1 MKYCSECAG
10 TVTLK
15 IPPMDTVARFVCDQ
29 CNRIFYQNPR
39 MVVGTLPR
47 WEDKVLLCRRSIEP
61 RRGYWTLPSGFLENG
76 ETLEQGAL
84 RETMEEAGADVSVI
98 RLFAV
103 FSLPHV
109 SQVYMTFLSDLK
121 NLEFK
126 PGEESL
132 EVKLV
137 TRDEVPWSQI
147 AFRAIE
153 FFLERYFFSDT
164 VDHGVHE
171 GSWVKEKD
179 GPWIRGLGG
188 ASSLES

>member
-10 TVTLK
+10 PVTLK
-15 IPPMDTVARFVCDQ
+15 VPPMDTLERFVCDQ
-29 CNRIFYQNPR
+29 CGRVFYQNPR
-39 MVVGTLPR
+39 MVVGTIPR
-47 WEDKVLLCRRSIEP
+47 WEDKVLLCRRAIEP

-76 ETLEQGAL
+76 ETIEQGAL
-84 RETMEEAGADVSVI
+84 RETVEEAGADVTLI

-109 SQVYMTFLSDLK
+109 SQVYMSYLADLR
-121 NLEFK
+121 NLDFK
-126 PGEESL
+126 PGVESL

-153 FFLERYFFSDT
+153 FFLERFFLLDSL
-164 VDHGVHE
+164 DHGVHE
-171 GSWVKEKD
+171 GFWVRDKD
-179 GPWIRGLGG
+179 GPWIRGGKR
-188 ASSLES
+188 

>member
-10 TVTLK
+10 PVTLK
-15 IPPMDTVARFVCDQ
+15 VPPMDTVARFVCDR

-39 MVVGTLPR
+39 TVVGTLPR

-76 ETLEQGAL
+76 ETLEQGAV
-84 RETMEEAGADVSVI
+84 RETVEEAGADVSLI

-109 SQVYMTFLSDLK
+109 SQIYMTFLADLE

-126 PGEESL
+126 AGEESL

-137 TRDEVPWSQI
+137 TRDEVPWNQI

-153 FFLERYFFSDT
+153 FFLERYFLCEAADQ
-164 VDHGVHE
+164 GIHE
-171 GSWVKEKD
+171 GSWVRDKD
-179 GPWIRGLGG
+179 GPWIRGLGDRCP
-188 ASSLES
+188 ES